1 MSTPEWK
8 SVDLEH
14 GRCVV
19 DLAKIVSRREVDLR
33 FVKST

>member
-19 DLAKIVSRREVDLR
+19 AKIVSRREVDLR